1 MTRNVICLLRFA
13 FQTGAVQSDYYHDS
27 ELVLGAVLN
36 VWGRKLLI
44 CDCDKFTKEYYH
56 SKYGIG
62 KN

>member
-1 MTRNVICLLRFA
+1 M
-13 FQTGAVQSDYYHDS
+13 SDYYHDS

-44 CDCDKFTKEYYH
+44 CDCDQFTKEYYR

-62 KN
+62 KQVLM